1 MALSSAFLPGC
12 FRGRFSKP
20 LRKFLAEPEGQGMEA
35 AASAFRS
42 PAAPSSQGPLP
53 SPWTLTAQNPRL
65 TPL

>member
-1 MALSSAFLPGC
+1 MARSSAFLPGC

-20 LRKFLAEPEGQGMEA
+20 LRKFLAEPEGQDMKA

-42 PAAPSSQGPLP
+42 PAATSSQGPLP
-53 SPWTLTAQNPRL
+53 SPCTLTVQNPGL